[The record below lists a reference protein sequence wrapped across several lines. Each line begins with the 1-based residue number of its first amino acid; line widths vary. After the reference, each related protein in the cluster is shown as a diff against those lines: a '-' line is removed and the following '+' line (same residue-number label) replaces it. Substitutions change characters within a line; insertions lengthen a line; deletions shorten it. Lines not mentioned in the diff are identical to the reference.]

1 MAASRVISAADIK
14 EIHRLIDSRTT
25 FTIIGLEYGLSK
37 DEVKEISAARRAAE
51 AQKAS
56 SVDSSD

>member
-1 MAASRVISAADIK
+1 MAASRVITAADIK

-25 FTIIGLEYGLSK
+25 FTIIGLQFQLTR

-51 AQKAS
+51 AQKDG
-56 SVDSSD
+56 VF